1 MKKYLVGVL
10 VGAFVL
16 TMPVQASAN
25 GLSNIDT
32 SESDGIPFD
41 IREYAELCGSEYNI
55 CPELLEAIAYSES
68 RYTADA
74 QNGSCYGLMQV
85 NLDWHKDR
93 IKKYGWTE
101 ADMSDPYKN
110 MMIASDYLAELFNEY
125 EDVGKVL
132 IIYNGNTSALPAYEK
147 HGEMSTYAKK
157 ILKKAWEYEE
167 LHNKHELTQ

>member
-1 MKKYLVGVL
+1 MKKSLVGFL
-10 VGAFVL
+10 LGAFVL
-16 TMPVQASAN
+16 SMPIQASAN

-32 SESDGIPFD
+32 SESDGIPFE
-41 IREYAELCGSEYNI
+41 IREYAELCGTEYNI

-74 QNGSCYGLMQV
+74 TNGSCYGLMQV
-85 NLDWHKDR
+85 NLTAHKDR

-101 ADMSDPYKN
+101 EDMSDPYKN

-132 IIYNGNTSALPAYEK
+132 IVYNGNTSALPAYEQYGK
-147 HGEMSTYAKK
+147 LSSYANK
-157 ILKKAWEYEE
+157 ILEKAWELEE
-167 LHNKHELTQ
+167 LHNKHELTK